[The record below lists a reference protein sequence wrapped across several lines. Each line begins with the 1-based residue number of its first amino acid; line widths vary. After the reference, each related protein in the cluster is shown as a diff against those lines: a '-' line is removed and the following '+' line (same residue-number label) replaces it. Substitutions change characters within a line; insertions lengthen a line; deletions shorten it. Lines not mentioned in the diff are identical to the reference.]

1 MKRFSCIIAAA
12 ILFFALTSCS
22 SNVKGTVSGDESS
35 FDGVIL
41 EYLTAN
47 TTTEQIE
54 ANISGKDYIFQ
65 GNVISSNDGIDF
77 EKAVNYYNEQKEKD
91 NLISGYF
98 SGLELQFSES
108 IPKSIMWYDIF
119 RKDGDIVADYAYVAS
134 NSLSTVDKIAPLKF
148 GTNPAFYPF
157 SSKLEDVF
165 PTIVRVVCEYDDQLV
180 EYYVCF
186 VSGGFYNNPALS

>member
-12 ILFFALTSCS
+12 ILLLTLTSCFSNEKEIVS
-22 SNVKGTVSGDESS
+22 SDDNS
-35 FDGVIL
+35 FDGVVL
-41 EYLTAN
+41 PYLTGDETADCIKIN
-47 TTTEQIE
+47 SSDK
-54 ANISGKDYIFQ
+54 AFVFQ
-65 GNVISSNDGIDF
+65 GNVISSDDGIDF
-77 EKAVNYYNEQKEKD
+77 EKAANYYNEQKEKD

-108 IPKSIMWYDIF
+108 IPKSVMWYDIF
-119 RKDGDIVADYAYVAS
+119 RKDGDIIADYAYVAS
-134 NSLSTVDKIAPLKF
+134 NSLSTVDKTATLKF

-157 SSKLEDVF
+157 SSKAEDAF
-165 PTIVRVVCEYDDQLV
+165 PTIVRIVCEYDDQLV